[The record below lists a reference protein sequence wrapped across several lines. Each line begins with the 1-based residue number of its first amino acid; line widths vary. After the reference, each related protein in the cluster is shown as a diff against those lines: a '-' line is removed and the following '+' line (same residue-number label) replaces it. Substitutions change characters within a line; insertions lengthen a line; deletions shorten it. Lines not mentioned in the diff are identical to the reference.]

1 MDFDGTTDIKRTNG
15 EETAGL
21 GMSLRP
27 RYARSRTAGHCY
39 ARSSTAGYGAVR
51 RQIRVFRC
59 GECRAARGIRVG
71 RDGRRSDD

>member
-21 GMSLRP
+21 GMSLRH
-27 RYARSRTAGHCY
+27 RY

-59 GECRAARGIRVG
+59 GECRATRGIRAG
-71 RDGRRSDD
+71 RDGCRLDD